1 MEING
6 FLMEKGNLL
15 DNLNHYS
22 EVDDEELKW
31 KDYEAF
37 KGLSALIVLKNVNDS
52 TFSPRCHSIMY
63 NYSANQYLRGL
74 YSLRSTDIVNI
85 AALKMYSEMDDEEEY
100 LFEFDNLITQ
110 RKLRVLTSEEKE
122 KYRKHIL
129 KQYFKINHIS
139 RIEARKEI
147 LNILSKSRG
156 FNTHFFKA

>member
-1 MEING
+1 
-6 FLMEKGNLL
+6 MEKGNLL

-22 EVDDEELKW
+22 EVDDEDLKW

-110 RKLRVLTSEEKE
+110 RKLRVLTSE
-122 KYRKHIL
+122 
-129 KQYFKINHIS
+129 
-139 RIEARKEI
+139 
-147 LNILSKSRG
+147 
-156 FNTHFFKA
+156 